1 VGLGVEA
8 RKWLVG
14 AQAVVGSV
22 VIWLAYNQSADV
34 SYEIYMKYS
43 VGGYFI
49 PNYNSFSS
57 YAKRVVY
64 RAGLKYEKQV

>member
-1 VGLGVEA
+1 VGLGVGEA

-14 AQAVVGSV
+14 AQAVVEVLV
-22 VIWLAYNQSADV
+22 VWLSLIINQLMCSMK
-34 SYEIYMKYS
+34 SMKYC

-49 PNYNSFSS
+49 AKLQFFSS

-64 RAGLKYEKQV
+64 RAGLKV